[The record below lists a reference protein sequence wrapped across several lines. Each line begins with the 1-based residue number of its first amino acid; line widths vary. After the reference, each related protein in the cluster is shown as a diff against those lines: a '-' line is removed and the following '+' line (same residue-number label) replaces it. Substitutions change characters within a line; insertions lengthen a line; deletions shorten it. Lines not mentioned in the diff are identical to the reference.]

1 MPFTK
6 ILVGDILVS
15 GKDDADH
22 LKHLE
27 AVLRTLKDCG
37 LHLKRQKCF
46 MASQETY
53 LGFEISKDGV
63 SPVYEKIKPLID
75 VPVPENTS
83 QLIIIIVTY
92 AVSRAYLNR
101 YTNF

>member
-1 MPFTK
+1 MEKRFNHIPFTK
-6 ILVGDILVS
+6 LRVDDILVS

-37 LHLKRQKCF
+37 LHLNRCFF
-46 MASQETY
+46 MAPKVTY

-63 SPVYEKIKPLID
+63 SPVYEKIKPVID
-75 VPVPENTS
+75 APVPENTS
-83 QLIIIIVTY
+83 RLK
-92 AVSRAYLNR
+92 NC
-101 YTNF
+101 F